1 MGDGDTFGEIAFF
14 TEIPQ
19 IESVKSLT
27 VAKVLTIPRQTYQD
41 ITASFP
47 INARMVLE
55 NLNDYVEAVRP
66 PLPLTFIRC
75 SLALIYRACCLFTQ
89 LICTRLRTKIFP
101 IT

>member
-66 PLPLTFIRC
+66 DLL
-75 SLALIYRACCLFTQ
+75 
-89 LICTRLRTKIFP
+89 
-101 IT
+101 